1 MNILKFK
8 SNRTQDAYKISL
20 NHYEPFENIIL
31 VPRLY
36 KDGSAFKSK
45 S

>member
-20 NHYEPFENIIL
+20 NHYDPFQKVIFYGTI
-31 VPRLY
+31 
-36 KDGSAFKSK
+36 
-45 S
+45 